1 MREQFLYSLL
11 THGSS
16 VSFFCVRLCGFI
28 ILSYLCS
35 SIKSR
40 SLRLTHQPSI
50 GCHGGQGTMRKNSI
64 NFKNILNM
72 ETNRINPYFAAKFLT
87 ASIQELVEYFNSS
100 VNNHGQTSIRAVYD
114 QLLIHEFMRRG
125 IDVSTVHQGKTTN
138 FTRTVA
144 YDKENNKLM
153 IAEPKVDGQSESQ
166 GK

>member
-1 MREQFLYSLL
+1 MREQFLFSLL

-40 SLRLTHQPSI
+40 SLWLTHQPSI
-50 GCHGGQGTMRKNSI
+50 GCHGGQGTMRKI
-64 NFKNILNM
+64 FIHFKIILNM
-72 ETNRINPYFAAKFLT
+72 ETNRINQDFPARFLT

-100 VNNHGQTSIRAVYD
+100 VNNRGWTSMRAVYD

-125 IDVSTVHQGKTTN
+125 IDVSAVHQGKTTN

-144 YDKENNKLM
+144 YDEENNKLVS
-153 IAEPKVDGQSESQ
+153 AE